1 VIRRSIWRRSER
13 FALGIAFGFA
23 AWIIERRVL
32 TAIRRRGEAAPS
44 PPTPLAESVSEVE
57 RPVA

>member
-1 VIRRSIWRRSER
+1 MARSIWRRGER
-13 FALGIAFGFA
+13 FVLGIAFGMM

-32 TAIRRRGEAAPS
+32 TAIRRRGEVAPS

-57 RPVA
+57 RPVAK

>member
-1 VIRRSIWRRSER
+1 MRRSIWRRGER
-13 FALGIAFGFA
+13 FALGIAFGVM

-44 PPTPLAESVSEVE
+44 PSTPLVESVSEVE
-57 RPVA
+57 RPVG

>member
-1 VIRRSIWRRSER
+1 MWRRGER

-32 TAIRRRGEAAPS
+32 TAIRRRGEVAPS
-44 PPTPLAESVSEVE
+44 PPTPLAESLSEVE

>member
-1 VIRRSIWRRSER
+1 MARSMWRRGER
-13 FALGIAFGFA
+13 FVLGIAFGLT

-32 TAIRRRGEAAPS
+32 TAIRRRGEAPPS
-44 PPTPLAESVSEVE
+44 LPTPLAESVSEVE

>member
-1 VIRRSIWRRSER
+1 MRRSIWRRGER
-13 FALGIAFGFA
+13 LALGIVFGVT
-23 AWIIERRVL
+23 AWMIERRVL
-32 TAIRRRGEAAPS
+32 TAIRRRGEVAPS

>member
-1 VIRRSIWRRSER
+1 MARSMWRRGER
-13 FALGIAFGFA
+13 FALGIAFGMV

-32 TAIRRRGEAAPS
+32 TAIRRRGEVAPS
-44 PPTPLAESVSEVE
+44 PPMGLAESVSEVE

>member
-1 VIRRSIWRRSER
+1 MRRSIWRRGER
-13 FALGIAFGFA
+13 FVLGIAFGIG

-44 PPTPLAESVSEVE
+44 PSTPLAESVSEVE
-57 RPVA
+57 RPVG

>member
-1 VIRRSIWRRSER
+1 MRRSIWRRGER
-13 FALGIAFGFA
+13 FVLGIAFGMV

-32 TAIRRRGEAAPS
+32 TAIRRRGEVAPL
-44 PPTPLAESVSEVE
+44 PPTPLVESVSEVE

>member
-1 VIRRSIWRRSER
+1 VIARSIWRRGER
-13 FALGIAFGFA
+13 FVLGIAFGFA

-57 RPVA
+57 RPVG